1 MILETD
7 LDEKDGE
14 EEGEAAA
21 AVAPATREGDRKCV
35 TFRQTPSPQVH
46 LEEGACSVS
55 VDPESTRG
63 AQSRELMKKRVLNQ
77 TLIIVG
83 AFLVCWTPYVF
94 ITAWFVVDP
103 SSAMTMSSSFNSYLF
118 MFAVSNSVVNPFVYS
133 LNLK

>member
-1 MILETD
+1 
-7 LDEKDGE
+7 
-14 EEGEAAA
+14 
-21 AVAPATREGDRKCV
+21 
-35 TFRQTPSPQVH
+35 
-46 LEEGACSVS
+46 
-55 VDPESTRG
+55 
-63 AQSRELMKKRVLNQ
+63 MKKRVLNQ